1 METAKKK
8 PRPNAAK
15 IAAEV
20 IKEFEGFENKP
31 YLCPAN
37 IPTIGYGWTDPN
49 QRTDTIHVW
58 ETTIDESVWI
68 ARLLEYGIV
77 PDIDE
82 QGNLVL

>member
-1 METAKKK
+1 MNSIINPPVRTYWITFDGADKDS
-8 PRPNAAK
+8 
-15 IAAEV
+15 V
-20 IKEFEGFENKP
+20 
-31 YLCPAN
+31 L
-37 IPTIGYGWTDPN
+37 GYGWTDPN

-58 ETTIDESVWI
+58 ETTTDEDVWL